1 MYVCICNAFTCRD
14 VRRVKS
20 QGVSKSRQVYKK
32 LGCSMQCGKCLETID
47 NVLKEDQSADTL
59 ANRSPDLNISSSVNA
74 Y

>member
-32 LGCSMQCGKCLETID
+32 LGCRIQCGKCLETID
-47 NVLKEDQSADTL
+47 NVLKEDQSTDDF
-59 ANRSPDLNISSSVNA
+59 ANKPLDFNLSSSVNA
-74 Y
+74 

>member
-32 LGCSMQCGKCLETID
+32 LGCRMQCGKCLETID
-47 NVLKEDQSADTL
+47 NVLKEEQSKESF
-59 ANRSPDLNISSSVNA
+59 ANKSLDFNNLSLINI
-74 Y
+74 

>member
-47 NVLKEDQSADTL
+47 NVLKEDQSKDTS
-59 ANRSPDLNISSSVNA
+59 ANRSSDLNISSSVNA

>member
-47 NVLKEDQSADTL
+47 NVLKEDQSTDAL
-59 ANRSPDLNISSSVNA
+59 SNKALDLNLSSAVNA
-74 Y
+74 

>member
-47 NVLKEDQSADTL
+47 NVLKEDQSKDTL

-74 Y
+74 

>member
-47 NVLKEDQSADTL
+47 NVLKEDQSSDSLSNKALNLNLSST
-59 ANRSPDLNISSSVNA
+59 ANA
-74 Y
+74 

>member
-32 LGCSMQCGKCLETID
+32 LGCRMQCGKCLETID
-47 NVLKEDQSADTL
+47 NVLKEYQPTDAL
-59 ANRSPDLNISSSVNA
+59 ANRSSDFNISSPVNA
-74 Y
+74 

>member
-32 LGCSMQCGKCLETID
+32 LGCRMQCGKCLETID
-47 NVLKEDQSADTL
+47 NVLKEYH
-59 ANRSPDLNISSSVNA
+59 DLFRFSQVCSRRPSKASSF
-74 Y
+74 

>member
-32 LGCSMQCGKCLETID
+32 LGCRMQCGKCLETID
-47 NVLKEDQSADTL
+47 NVLKEDQSKDTL

-74 Y
+74 

>member
-32 LGCSMQCGKCLETID
+32 LGCRMQCGKCLETID
-47 NVLKEDQSADTL
+47 NVLKEDQPTDAL
-59 ANRSPDLNISSSVNA
+59 ANRSSDFNISSSVNV
-74 Y
+74 

>member
-32 LGCSMQCGKCLETID
+32 LGCSIQCGKCLETID
-47 NVLKEDQSADTL
+47 NVLKEDQSTDDF
-59 ANRSPDLNISSSVNA
+59 ANKALNFNLSSSVNA
-74 Y
+74 

>member
-32 LGCSMQCGKCLETID
+32 LGCRMQCGKCLETID
-47 NVLKEDQSADTL
+47 SVLKEDHPTDAL
-59 ANRSPDLNISSSVNA
+59 ANRSSDFNISSSANA
-74 Y
+74 

>member
-32 LGCSMQCGKCLETID
+32 LGCRIQCGKCLETID
-47 NVLKEDQSADTL
+47 NVLKEDQSTDDF
-59 ANRSPDLNISSSVNA
+59 ANKALNFNLSSSVNA
-74 Y
+74 

>member
-47 NVLKEDQSADTL
+47 NVLKEDQSTDTL

-74 Y
+74 

>member
-32 LGCSMQCGKCLETID
+32 LGCRMQCGKCLETID
-47 NVLKEDQSADTL
+47 NVLKEDQSTDAL
-59 ANRSPDLNISSSVNA
+59 ANRSSDFNISSSVNA
-74 Y
+74 